1 MVDCGGHQAESCF
14 ACAEVLLLFFNV
26 YLICNYCRTKVLPG
40 AMEIV
45 SGSMASVSQ
54 VDISSL
60 MKCGRI
66 MKNRK
71 S

>member
-1 MVDCGGHQAESCF
+1 MVIKLKAASPALRYYFSFSMCIF
-14 ACAEVLLLFFNV
+14 
-26 YLICNYCRTKVLPG
+26 LIRNYYRTKVLPG

-54 VDISSL
+54 VDISSF
-60 MKCGRI
+60 MKCGKI